1 MRDAKAKG
9 IDDKILAEVQ
19 LEDPSSVYAPVHPS
33 RRPEGA
39 MLVDLAV
46 LPEHV
51 SFIRSAYPPVR
62 FTPFSEDDPL
72 VFSQPDN
79 DGDLKKAVAC
89 MKLLRGY
96 HKARSIRQSLAQ
108 KWGPEVHELIKH
120 WFEKCIGALEG
131 HIKEIHGC
139 EVRLSRHLST
149 HR

>member
-33 RRPEGA
+33 RRPDGA

-51 SFIRSAYPPVR
+51 SFIRSEYPPVR
-62 FTPFSEDDPL
+62 FTPFSDDDPL

-89 MKLLRGY
+89 MKVLHGY
-96 HKARSIRQSLAQ
+96 RKARSIQQSQLQ
-108 KWGPEVHELIKH
+108 KGGPELYELINK
-120 WFEKCIGALEG
+120 WFGNCIGAVEG
-131 HIKEIHGC
+131 HIKTVHGC